1 MDKKK
6 IDLAKYRLQRA
17 VEKLEITKYSLEKGL
32 YISSLSNSY
41 YSIFHSTRALF
52 ALEGIDSKTHKGV
65 IHMFNFHFIRPGLLP
80 AKMNSILSS
89 ALEMR
94 LDSDYEDFYIL
105 TKEETQEQYEN
116 ALYFKDEIIEFIKTH
131 YNVDVQ

>member
-17 VEKLEITKYSLEKGL
+17 VEKLEIAKYSLEKGL

-41 YSIFHSTRALF
+41 YSIFHTTRSLF
-52 ALEGIDSKTHKGV
+52 ALEEIDSKTHKGV
-65 IHMFNFHFIRPGLLP
+65 IHMFNFHFIKPGLIP
-80 AKMNSILSS
+80 AELNSILSG

-94 LDSDYEDFYIL
+94 LDSDYEDFYL
-105 TKEETQEQYEN
+105 VTKEETQEQYDN
-116 ALYFKDEIIEFIKTH
+116 ALYFKDEIIKFIKTH
-131 YNVDVQ
+131 YNVDMQ

>member
-1 MDKKK
+1 MDEKK
-6 IDLAKYRLQRA
+6 IDLAKYRMERA
-17 VEKLEITKYSLEKGL
+17 AEKIEIAKYSLGKGL

-52 ALEGIDSKTHKGV
+52 AFEEIDSKTHKGV
-65 IHMFNFHFIRPGLLP
+65 IHLFNLHFIKPGLLS
-80 AKMNSILSS
+80 AKMNSILSG

-94 LDSDYEDFYIL
+94 LDSDYEDFYIV

-116 ALYFKDEIIEFIKTH
+116 AVYFTDEIVKFIKHH
-131 YNVDVQ
+131 YKVDVK

>member
-17 VEKLEITKYSLEKGL
+17 VEKLKITKYSLGKGL

-65 IHMFNFHFIRPGLLP
+65 IHMFNLHFIRPGLLP
-80 AKMNSILSS
+80 SKMNSILSG

-94 LDSDYEDFYIL
+94 LDSDYEDFYLI
-105 TKEETQEQYEN
+105 TKEETQEQYDN
-116 ALYFKDEIIEFIKTH
+116 AVYFMNKIVNFIKQYFK
-131 YNVDVQ
+131 VDVQ